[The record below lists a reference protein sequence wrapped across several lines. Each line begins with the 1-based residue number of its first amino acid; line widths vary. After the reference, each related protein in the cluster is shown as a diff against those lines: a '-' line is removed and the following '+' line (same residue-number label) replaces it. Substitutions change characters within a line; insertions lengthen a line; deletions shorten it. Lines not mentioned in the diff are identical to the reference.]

1 MTKRIFATAIAAAV
15 IATSLPTAGAA
26 NALTIVPTRTKGQ
39 AVYVGSTRVYPT
51 GYNINDNNYFK
62 LRDVG
67 KLAGFG
73 VDWNEDT
80 RTVEI
85 STTRTA
91 PELTGIT
98 DTAVTGATAKPT
110 DQRITVDGQ
119 EVSMTAYKIKGNNYV
134 KLRDIGK
141 TINFGVSF
149 NMATKAVSIDPNGT
163 YVEEVKPTPS
173 TPTAAAITKWNS
185 TMDEFNEEMIQNH
198 SDKDKLL
205 AIAAKYGPTITGK
218 ANATTADVI
227 SALESMTGAPVDAI
241 SFDDKPVSL
250 YWAKQLRKA
259 NGETVKD
266 DTSVSD
272 NQISTGATVTDAM
285 LRQWEQ
291 EMIVRINEERAKV
304 GAPALVQDEMCM
316 SFAQFWAKHLAT
328 VKFEHS
334 EWDDMYAWV
343 KGVDVKDVL
352 EPDGSFFM
360 TEEMGKEIERIS
372 GGENITGA
380 GRLTGIG
387 YDPMTIAMNNFMASE
402 GHRNTLLNTD
412 YSHVGI
418 GFAVS
423 DDGQIYCSQTFSH

>member
-1 MTKRIFATAIAAAV
+1 MTKRIFVTAIAAAV
-15 IATSLPTAGAA
+15 IAASLPTAGAT
-26 NALTIVPTRTKGQ
+26 NALTAVPTSAKGQ

-110 DQRITVDGQ
+110 DQRITVDGK

-173 TPTAAAITKWNS
+173 TPSAAAITKWNS

-205 AIAAKYGPTITGK
+205 AIAAKYGTTITGK

-259 NGETVKD
+259 NGENIVEV
-266 DTSVSD
+266 DTNFVP
-272 NQISTGATVTDAM
+272 VTDAM
-285 LRQWEQ
+285 LRQWEN
-291 EMIVRINEERAKV
+291 EMIDSINAERAKA
-304 GAPALVQDEMCM
+304 GLSALAKDDNVMKRAQAWAQHLTIEFRH
-316 SFAQFWAKHLAT
+316 STWSEVEEFAN
-328 VKFEHS
+328 S
-334 EWDDMYAWV
+334 I
-343 KGVDVKDVL
+343 GVDAN
-352 EPDGSFFM
+352 S
-360 TEEMGKEIERIS
+360 IS
-372 GGENITGA
+372 GGENIVG
-380 GRLTGIG
+380 GCFVED
-387 YDPMTIAMNNFMASE
+387 DPVKTDMEKFMASA
-402 GHRNTLLNTD
+402 GHRATILDKDFTK
-412 YSHVGI
+412 VGV
-418 GFAVS
+418 GFAVAA
-423 DDGQIYCSQTFSH
+423 DGRNIFCTQNFA

>member
-1 MTKRIFATAIAAAV
+1 MTKRIFVTAIAAAV
-15 IATSLPTAGAA
+15 IAASLPTAGAT
-26 NALTIVPTRTKGQ
+26 NALTAVPTSAKGQ

-67 KLAGFG
+67 KPAGFG

-110 DQRITVDGQ
+110 DQRITVDGK

-173 TPTAAAITKWNS
+173 TPSAAAITKWNS

-205 AIAAKYGPTITGK
+205 AIAAKYGTTITGK

-259 NGETVKD
+259 NGENIVEVD
-266 DTSVSD
+266 PNFVP
-272 NQISTGATVTDAM
+272 VTDAM
-285 LRQWEQ
+285 LRQWEN
-291 EMIVRINEERAKV
+291 EMIDSINAERAKA
-304 GAPALVQDEMCM
+304 GLSALAKDDNVMKRAQAWAQHLTIEFRH
-316 SFAQFWAKHLAT
+316 STWSEVEEFAN
-328 VKFEHS
+328 S
-334 EWDDMYAWV
+334 I
-343 KGVDVKDVL
+343 GVDAN
-352 EPDGSFFM
+352 S
-360 TEEMGKEIERIS
+360 IS
-372 GGENITGA
+372 GGENIVG
-380 GRLTGIG
+380 GCFVED
-387 YDPMTIAMNNFMASE
+387 DPVKTDMEKFMASA
-402 GHRNTLLNTD
+402 GHRATILDKDFTK
-412 YSHVGI
+412 VGV
-418 GFAVS
+418 GFAVAA
-423 DDGQIYCSQTFSH
+423 DGRNIFCTQNFA

>member
-1 MTKRIFATAIAAAV
+1 MTKRIFVTAIAAAV
-15 IATSLPTAGAA
+15 IAASLPTAGAT
-26 NALTIVPTRTKGQ
+26 NALTAVPTSAKGQ

-98 DTAVTGATAKPT
+98 DAAVPGATAKLS
-110 DQRITVDGQ
+110 DQRITVDGK
-119 EVSMTAYKIKGNNYV
+119 EGSMTAYKIKGNNYV

-173 TPTAAAITKWNS
+173 TPSAAAITKWNS

-205 AIAAKYGPTITGK
+205 AIAAKYGTTITGK

-241 SFDDKPVSL
+241 SFDDKPVSRM
-250 YWAKQLRKA
+250 AK
-259 NGETVKD
+259 
-266 DTSVSD
+266 
-272 NQISTGATVTDAM
+272 
-285 LRQWEQ
+285 
-291 EMIVRINEERAKV
+291 
-304 GAPALVQDEMCM
+304 
-316 SFAQFWAKHLAT
+316 
-328 VKFEHS
+328 
-334 EWDDMYAWV
+334 
-343 KGVDVKDVL
+343 
-352 EPDGSFFM
+352 
-360 TEEMGKEIERIS
+360 
-372 GGENITGA
+372 
-380 GRLTGIG
+380 
-387 YDPMTIAMNNFMASE
+387 
-402 GHRNTLLNTD
+402 TLLRLNRTL
-412 YSHVGI
+412 YR
-418 GFAVS
+418 
-423 DDGQIYCSQTFSH
+423 

>member
-73 VDWNEDT
+73 VNWNEDT

-110 DQRITVDGQ
+110 DQRITVDGK

-227 SALESMTGAPVDAI
+227 SALENMTGAPVDAI

-259 NGETVKD
+259 NGETVRE
-266 DTSVSD
+266 D
-272 NQISTGATVTDAM
+272 NSSTPTTTVTDAM

-304 GAPALVQDEMCM
+304 GAPALVQDKNLMQW
-316 SFAQFWAKHLAT
+316 AQYWAKHLT
-328 VKFEHS
+328 TEFRHS
-334 EWDDMYAWV
+334 VWSDNTAYAKLVGISADDI
-343 KGVDVKDVL
+343 D
-352 EPDGSFFM
+352 S
-360 TEEMGKEIERIS
+360 
-372 GGENITGA
+372 GENIGTTNFSDPVTSCMTGF
-380 GRLTGIG
+380 
-387 YDPMTIAMNNFMASE
+387 YNSE
-402 GHRNTLLNTD
+402 GHRRTMLNPE
-412 YSHVGI
+412 YSRVGI

-423 DDGQIYCSQTFSH
+423 GNGDVYCAQEFMK

>member
-1 MTKRIFATAIAAAV
+1 MTKRIFATAVAAAV

-26 NALTIVPTRTKGQ
+26 NALTAVPTSAKGQ

-91 PELTGIT
+91 PELTGIA

-110 DQRITVDGQ
+110 DQRITVDGK

-149 NMATKAVSIDPNGT
+149 NMATKAVIIDPNGT
-163 YVEEVKPTPS
+163 YVEKVKPTPS

-198 SDKDKLL
+198 SDKAKLL
-205 AIAAKYGPTITGK
+205 AIAAKYGTTITGK

-241 SFDDKPVSL
+241 SFDNKPVSL

-259 NGETVKD
+259 NGETVRE
-266 DTSVSD
+266 D
-272 NQISTGATVTDAM
+272 NSSTPTTTVTDAM

-304 GAPALVQDEMCM
+304 GVPALVQDEMCM

-372 GGENITGA
+372 GGENIST
-380 GRLTGIG
+380 TNSP
-387 YDPMTIAMNNFMASE
+387 DPMNACMTSLMNSE
-402 GHRNTLLNTD
+402 GHRRTMLDSD

-418 GFAVS
+418 GFAVAS
-423 DDGQIYCSQTFSH
+423 NGDVYCSQTFSH

>member
-1 MTKRIFATAIAAAV
+1 MTKRIFVTAIAAAV
-15 IATSLPTAGAA
+15 IAASLPTAGAT
-26 NALTIVPTRTKGQ
+26 NALTAVPTSAKGQ

-110 DQRITVDGQ
+110 DQRITVDGK

-173 TPTAAAITKWNS
+173 TPSAAAITKWNS

-205 AIAAKYGPTITGK
+205 AIAAKYGTTITGK

-259 NGETVKD
+259 NGENIVEVD
-266 DTSVSD
+266 PNFVP
-272 NQISTGATVTDAM
+272 VTDAM
-285 LRQWEQ
+285 LRQWEN
-291 EMIVRINEERAKV
+291 EMIDSINAERAKA
-304 GAPALVQDEMCM
+304 GLSALAKDDNVMKRAQAWAQHLTIEFRH
-316 SFAQFWAKHLAT
+316 STWSEVEEFAN
-328 VKFEHS
+328 S
-334 EWDDMYAWV
+334 I
-343 KGVDVKDVL
+343 GVDAN
-352 EPDGSFFM
+352 S
-360 TEEMGKEIERIS
+360 IS
-372 GGENITGA
+372 GGENIVG
-380 GRLTGIG
+380 GCFVED
-387 YDPMTIAMNNFMASE
+387 DPVKTDMEMFRASA
-402 GHRNTLLNTD
+402 GHRATILDKDFTK
-412 YSHVGI
+412 VGV
-418 GFAVS
+418 GFAVAA
-423 DDGQIYCSQTFSH
+423 DGRNIFCTQNFA

>member
-15 IATSLPTAGAA
+15 IAASLPTAGAA

-91 PELTGIT
+91 PELTGIA

-110 DQRITVDGQ
+110 DQRITVDGK

-173 TPTAAAITKWNS
+173 TPSAAAIIKWNS

-259 NGETVKD
+259 NGETVAD
-266 DTSVSD
+266 DNGNITVSD
-272 NQISTGATVTDAM
+272 ET
-285 LRQWEQ
+285 LRQWEN
-291 EMIVRINEERAKV
+291 EMIESINAERAKV
-304 GAPALVQDEMCM
+304 GVPALVRDENLMQW
-316 SFAQFWAKHLAT
+316 AQYWAKQLTTEFRHSTIDEERDFAT
-328 VKFEHS
+328 S
-334 EWDDMYAWV
+334 I
-343 KGVDVKDVL
+343 G
-352 EPDGSFFM
+352 
-360 TEEMGKEIERIS
+360 IS
-372 GGENITGA
+372 PTDIYSQENIASGCPVTKNPVKTDMDA
-380 GRLTGIG
+380 
-387 YDPMTIAMNNFMASE
+387 FMASA
-402 GHRNTLLNTD
+402 GHRATLLDPEWTR
-412 YSHVGI
+412 VGV
-418 GFAVS
+418 GFARS
-423 DDGQIYCSQTFSH
+423 ADGYSVHCAQEFMK

>member
-1 MTKRIFATAIAAAV
+1 MTKRIFVTAIAAAV
-15 IATSLPTAGAA
+15 IAASLPTAGAT
-26 NALTIVPTRTKGQ
+26 NALTAVPTSAKGQ

-110 DQRITVDGQ
+110 DQRITVDGK

-173 TPTAAAITKWNS
+173 TPSAAAITKWNS

-205 AIAAKYGPTITGK
+205 AIAAKYGTTITGK

-241 SFDDKPVSL
+241 SFDDKPVSR

-259 NGETVKD
+259 NGENIVEVD
-266 DTSVSD
+266 PNFVP
-272 NQISTGATVTDAM
+272 VTDAM
-285 LRQWEQ
+285 LRQWEN
-291 EMIVRINEERAKV
+291 EMIDSINAERAKA
-304 GAPALVQDEMCM
+304 GLSALAKDDNVMKRAQAWAQHLTIEFRH
-316 SFAQFWAKHLAT
+316 STWSEVEEFAN
-328 VKFEHS
+328 S
-334 EWDDMYAWV
+334 I
-343 KGVDVKDVL
+343 GVDAN
-352 EPDGSFFM
+352 S
-360 TEEMGKEIERIS
+360 IS
-372 GGENITGA
+372 GGENIVG
-380 GRLTGIG
+380 GCFVED
-387 YDPMTIAMNNFMASE
+387 DPVKTDMEKFMASA
-402 GHRNTLLNTD
+402 GHRATILDKDFTK
-412 YSHVGI
+412 VGV
-418 GFAVS
+418 GFAVAA
-423 DDGQIYCSQTFSH
+423 DGRNIFCTQNFA

>member
-1 MTKRIFATAIAAAV
+1 MTKRIFVTAIAAAV
-15 IATSLPTAGAA
+15 IAASLPTAGAT
-26 NALTIVPTRTKGQ
+26 NALTAVPTSAKGQ

-110 DQRITVDGQ
+110 DQRITVDGK

-173 TPTAAAITKWNS
+173 TPSAAAITKWNS

-205 AIAAKYGPTITGK
+205 AIAAKYGTTITGK

-259 NGETVKD
+259 NGENIVEVD
-266 DTSVSD
+266 PNFVP
-272 NQISTGATVTDAM
+272 VTDAM
-285 LRQWEQ
+285 LRQWEN
-291 EMIVRINEERAKV
+291 EMIDSINAERAKA
-304 GAPALVQDEMCM
+304 GLSALAKDDNVMKRAQAWAQHLTIEFRH
-316 SFAQFWAKHLAT
+316 STWSEVEEFAN
-328 VKFEHS
+328 S
-334 EWDDMYAWV
+334 I
-343 KGVDVKDVL
+343 GVDAN
-352 EPDGSFFM
+352 S
-360 TEEMGKEIERIS
+360 IS
-372 GGENITGA
+372 GGENIVG
-380 GRLTGIG
+380 GCFVED
-387 YDPMTIAMNNFMASE
+387 DPVKTDMEKFMASA
-402 GHRNTLLNTD
+402 GHRATILDKDFTK
-412 YSHVGI
+412 VGV
-418 GFAVS
+418 GFAVAA
-423 DDGQIYCSQTFSH
+423 DGRNIFCTQNFA

>member
-1 MTKRIFATAIAAAV
+1 MTKRIFVTAIAAAV
-15 IATSLPTAGAA
+15 IAASLPTAGAA
-26 NALTIVPTRTKGQ
+26 NALTAVPTSAKGQ

-91 PELTGIT
+91 PELTGIA

-110 DQRITVDGQ
+110 DQRITVDGK

-241 SFDDKPVSL
+241 SFDNKPVSL

-259 NGETVKD
+259 NGENIVEVD
-266 DTSVSD
+266 PDFVP
-272 NQISTGATVTDAM
+272 VTDAM
-285 LRQWEQ
+285 LRQWEN
-291 EMIVRINEERAKV
+291 EMIDSINAERAKA
-304 GAPALVQDEMCM
+304 GLSALAKDDNVMKRAQAWAQHLTIEFRH
-316 SFAQFWAKHLAT
+316 STWSEVEEFAN
-328 VKFEHS
+328 S
-334 EWDDMYAWV
+334 I
-343 KGVDVKDVL
+343 GVDAN
-352 EPDGSFFM
+352 S
-360 TEEMGKEIERIS
+360 IS
-372 GGENITGA
+372 GGENIVG
-380 GRLTGIG
+380 GCFVED
-387 YDPMTIAMNNFMASE
+387 DPVKTDMEKFMASA
-402 GHRNTLLNTD
+402 GHRATILDKDFTR
-412 YSHVGI
+412 VGV
-418 GFAVS
+418 GFAVAA
-423 DDGQIYCSQTFSH
+423 DGRNIFCTQNFA

>member
-110 DQRITVDGQ
+110 DQRITVDGK

-163 YVEEVKPTPS
+163 YVEEVKPTPPS

-241 SFDDKPVSL
+241 SFDNKPVSL

-272 NQISTGATVTDAM
+272 NQTSTGATVTDAM

-291 EMIVRINEERAKV
+291 EMIVRINEERTKV
-304 GAPALVQDEMCM
+304 GAPALVQDNDLMW
-316 SFAQFWAKHLAT
+316 SAQFWAQHLTTEWRHAVYGEIKELADAQGIP
-328 VKFEHS
+328 VKS
-334 EWDDMYAWV
+334 N
-343 KGVDVKDVL
+343 
-352 EPDGSFFM
+352 
-360 TEEMGKEIERIS
+360 IEDLIN
-372 GGENITGA
+372 GENITGA

-412 YSHVGI
+412 YTRVGI

-423 DDGQIYCSQTFSH
+423 ADGQIYCCQHFGR

>member
-1 MTKRIFATAIAAAV
+1 MTKRIFVTAIAAAV
-15 IATSLPTAGAA
+15 IAASLPTAGAT
-26 NALTIVPTRTKGQ
+26 NALTAVPTSAKGQ

-98 DTAVTGATAKPT
+98 DTAVTGAIAKPT
-110 DQRITVDGQ
+110 DQRITVDGK

-259 NGETVKD
+259 NGENIVEVD
-266 DTSVSD
+266 PNFVP
-272 NQISTGATVTDAM
+272 VTDAM
-285 LRQWEQ
+285 LRQWEN
-291 EMIVRINEERAKV
+291 EMIDSINAERAKA
-304 GAPALVQDEMCM
+304 GLSALAKDDNVMKRAQAWAQHLTIEFRH
-316 SFAQFWAKHLAT
+316 STWSEVEEFAN
-328 VKFEHS
+328 S
-334 EWDDMYAWV
+334 I
-343 KGVDVKDVL
+343 GVDAN
-352 EPDGSFFM
+352 S
-360 TEEMGKEIERIS
+360 IS
-372 GGENITGA
+372 GGENIVG
-380 GRLTGIG
+380 GCFVED
-387 YDPMTIAMNNFMASE
+387 DPVKTDMEKFMASA
-402 GHRNTLLNTD
+402 GHRATILDKDFTK
-412 YSHVGI
+412 VGV
-418 GFAVS
+418 GFAVAA
-423 DDGQIYCSQTFSH
+423 DGRNIFCTQNFA

>member
-1 MTKRIFATAIAAAV
+1 MTKRIFVTAIAAAV
-15 IATSLPTAGAA
+15 IAASLPTAGAT
-26 NALTIVPTRTKGQ
+26 NALTAVPTSAKGQ

-110 DQRITVDGQ
+110 DQRITVDGK

-173 TPTAAAITKWNS
+173 TPSAAAITKWNS

-259 NGETVKD
+259 NGENIVEVD
-266 DTSVSD
+266 PDFVP
-272 NQISTGATVTDAM
+272 VTDAM
-285 LRQWEQ
+285 LRQWEN
-291 EMIVRINEERAKV
+291 EMIDSINAERAKA
-304 GAPALVQDEMCM
+304 GLSALAKDDNVMKRAQAWAQHLTIEFRH
-316 SFAQFWAKHLAT
+316 STWSEVEEFAN
-328 VKFEHS
+328 S
-334 EWDDMYAWV
+334 I
-343 KGVDVKDVL
+343 GVDAN
-352 EPDGSFFM
+352 S
-360 TEEMGKEIERIS
+360 IS
-372 GGENITGA
+372 GGENIVG
-380 GRLTGIG
+380 GCFVED
-387 YDPMTIAMNNFMASE
+387 DPVKTDMEKFMASA
-402 GHRNTLLNTD
+402 GHRATILDKDFTR
-412 YSHVGI
+412 VGV
-418 GFAVS
+418 GFAVAA
-423 DDGQIYCSQTFSH
+423 DGRNIFCTQNFA

>member
-1 MTKRIFATAIAAAV
+1 MTKRIFVTAIAAAV
-15 IATSLPTAGAA
+15 IAASLPTAGAT
-26 NALTIVPTRTKGQ
+26 NALTAVPTSAKGQ

-110 DQRITVDGQ
+110 DQRITVDGK

-259 NGETVKD
+259 NGETVAD
-266 DTSVSD
+266 DNGNITVSD
-272 NQISTGATVTDAM
+272 ET
-285 LRQWEQ
+285 LRQWEN
-291 EMIVRINEERAKV
+291 EMIDSINAERAKA
-304 GAPALVQDEMCM
+304 GLSALAKDDNVMKRAQAWAQHLTIEFRH
-316 SFAQFWAKHLAT
+316 STWSEVEEFAN
-328 VKFEHS
+328 S
-334 EWDDMYAWV
+334 I
-343 KGVDVKDVL
+343 GVDAN
-352 EPDGSFFM
+352 S
-360 TEEMGKEIERIS
+360 IS
-372 GGENITGA
+372 GGENIVG
-380 GRLTGIG
+380 GCFVED
-387 YDPMTIAMNNFMASE
+387 DPVKTDMEKFMASA
-402 GHRNTLLNTD
+402 GHRATILDKDFTR
-412 YSHVGI
+412 VGV
-418 GFAVS
+418 GFAVAA
-423 DDGQIYCSQTFSH
+423 DGRNIFCTQNFA

>member
-26 NALTIVPTRTKGQ
+26 NALTAVPTRTKGQ

-73 VDWNEDT
+73 VNWNEDT

-91 PELTGIT
+91 PELTGIA

-110 DQRITVDGQ
+110 DQRITVDGK

-141 TINFGVSF
+141 TVNFGVSF
-149 NMATKAVSIDPNGT
+149 NMATKTVSIDPNGT
-163 YVEEVKPTPS
+163 YIEEVKPTPS

-205 AIAAKYGPTITGK
+205 AIAAKYGATITGK

-241 SFDDKPVSL
+241 SFDNKPVSL

-266 DTSVSD
+266 DTSASG
-272 NQISTGATVTDAM
+272 NQTSTGATVTDAM

-291 EMIVRINEERAKV
+291 EMIVRINKERAKV
-304 GAPALVQDEMCM
+304 GASALVQDKKLMQW
-316 SFAQFWAKHLAT
+316 AQYWAKHLT
-328 VKFEHS
+328 TEFRHS
-334 EWDDMYAWV
+334 VWSDNTAYAKLVGISADDI
-343 KGVDVKDVL
+343 D
-352 EPDGSFFM
+352 S
-360 TEEMGKEIERIS
+360 
-372 GGENITGA
+372 GENIGTTNFSDPVISCMTGF
-380 GRLTGIG
+380 
-387 YDPMTIAMNNFMASE
+387 YNSE
-402 GHRNTLLNTD
+402 GHRRTMLNPE
-412 YSHVGI
+412 YNRVGI

-423 DDGQIYCSQTFSH
+423 GNGDVYCAQEFMK

>member
-26 NALTIVPTRTKGQ
+26 NALTAVPTRTKGQ

-241 SFDDKPVSL
+241 SFDNKPVSL

-259 NGETVKD
+259 NGENIVEVD
-266 DTSVSD
+266 PDFVP
-272 NQISTGATVTDAM
+272 VTDAM
-285 LRQWEQ
+285 LRQWEN
-291 EMIVRINEERAKV
+291 EMIDSINAERAKA
-304 GAPALVQDEMCM
+304 GLSALAKDDNVMKRAQAWAQHLTIEFRH
-316 SFAQFWAKHLAT
+316 STWSEVEEFAN
-328 VKFEHS
+328 S
-334 EWDDMYAWV
+334 I
-343 KGVDVKDVL
+343 GVDAN
-352 EPDGSFFM
+352 S
-360 TEEMGKEIERIS
+360 IS
-372 GGENITGA
+372 GGENIVG
-380 GRLTGIG
+380 GCFVED
-387 YDPMTIAMNNFMASE
+387 DPVKTDMEKFMASA
-402 GHRNTLLNTD
+402 GHRATILDKDFTR
-412 YSHVGI
+412 VGV
-418 GFAVS
+418 GFAVAA
-423 DDGQIYCSQTFSH
+423 DGRNIFCTQNFA

>member
-1 MTKRIFATAIAAAV
+1 MTKRIFVTAIAAAV
-15 IATSLPTAGAA
+15 IAASLPTAGAT
-26 NALTIVPTRTKGQ
+26 NALTAVPTSAKGQ

-110 DQRITVDGQ
+110 DQRITVDGK

-173 TPTAAAITKWNS
+173 TPSAAAITKWNS

-205 AIAAKYGPTITGK
+205 AIAAKYGTTITGK

-259 NGETVKD
+259 NGENIVEVD
-266 DTSVSD
+266 PNFVP
-272 NQISTGATVTDAM
+272 VTDAM
-285 LRQWEQ
+285 LRQWEN
-291 EMIVRINEERAKV
+291 EMIDSINAERAKA
-304 GAPALVQDEMCM
+304 GLSALAKDDNVMKRAQAWAQHLTIEFRH
-316 SFAQFWAKHLAT
+316 STWSEVEEFAN
-328 VKFEHS
+328 S
-334 EWDDMYAWV
+334 I
-343 KGVDVKDVL
+343 GVDAN
-352 EPDGSFFM
+352 S
-360 TEEMGKEIERIS
+360 IS
-372 GGENITGA
+372 GGENIVG
-380 GRLTGIG
+380 GCFVED
-387 YDPMTIAMNNFMASE
+387 DPVKTDMEKFMASA
-402 GHRNTLLNTD
+402 GHRSTILDKDFTK
-412 YSHVGI
+412 VGV
-418 GFAVS
+418 GFAVAA
-423 DDGQIYCSQTFSH
+423 DGRNIFCTQNFA

>member
-110 DQRITVDGQ
+110 DQRITVDGK

-259 NGETVKD
+259 NGENIVEVD
-266 DTSVSD
+266 PDFVP
-272 NQISTGATVTDAM
+272 VTDAM
-285 LRQWEQ
+285 LRQWEN
-291 EMIVRINEERAKV
+291 EMIDSINAERAKA
-304 GAPALVQDEMCM
+304 GLSALAKDDNVMKRAQAWAQHLTIEFRH
-316 SFAQFWAKHLAT
+316 STWSEVEEFAN
-328 VKFEHS
+328 S
-334 EWDDMYAWV
+334 I
-343 KGVDVKDVL
+343 GVDAN
-352 EPDGSFFM
+352 S
-360 TEEMGKEIERIS
+360 IS
-372 GGENITGA
+372 GGENIVG
-380 GRLTGIG
+380 GCFVED
-387 YDPMTIAMNNFMASE
+387 DPVKTDMEKFMASA
-402 GHRNTLLNTD
+402 GHRATILDKDFTR
-412 YSHVGI
+412 VGV
-418 GFAVS
+418 GFAVAA
-423 DDGQIYCSQTFSH
+423 DGRNISCTQNFA

>member
-73 VDWNEDT
+73 VNWNEDT

-85 STTRTA
+85 STTRTV
-91 PELTGIT
+91 PELTGIA

-110 DQRITVDGQ
+110 DQRITVDGK

-259 NGETVKD
+259 NGENIVEVD
-266 DTSVSD
+266 PDFVP
-272 NQISTGATVTDAM
+272 VTDAM
-285 LRQWEQ
+285 LRQWEN
-291 EMIVRINEERAKV
+291 EMIDSINAERAKA
-304 GAPALVQDEMCM
+304 GLSALAKDDNVMKRAQAWAQHLTIEFRH
-316 SFAQFWAKHLAT
+316 STWSEVEEFAN
-328 VKFEHS
+328 S
-334 EWDDMYAWV
+334 I
-343 KGVDVKDVL
+343 GVDAN
-352 EPDGSFFM
+352 S
-360 TEEMGKEIERIS
+360 IS
-372 GGENITGA
+372 GGENIVG
-380 GRLTGIG
+380 GCFVED
-387 YDPMTIAMNNFMASE
+387 DPVKTDMEKFMASA
-402 GHRNTLLNTD
+402 GHRATILDKDFTR
-412 YSHVGI
+412 VGV
-418 GFAVS
+418 GFAVAA
-423 DDGQIYCSQTFSH
+423 DGRNIFCTQNFA

>member
-1 MTKRIFATAIAAAV
+1 MTKRIFVTAIAAAV
-15 IATSLPTAGAA
+15 IAASLPTAGAT
-26 NALTIVPTRTKGQ
+26 NALTAVPTSAKGQ

-110 DQRITVDGQ
+110 DQRITVDGK

-149 NMATKAVSIDPNGT
+149 NMATKAVNIDPNGT

-173 TPTAAAITKWNS
+173 TPSAAAITKWNS

-205 AIAAKYGPTITGK
+205 AIAAKYGTTITGK

-259 NGETVKD
+259 NGENIVEVD
-266 DTSVSD
+266 PNFVP
-272 NQISTGATVTDAM
+272 VTDAM
-285 LRQWEQ
+285 LRQWEN
-291 EMIVRINEERAKV
+291 EMIDSINAERAKA
-304 GAPALVQDEMCM
+304 GLSALAKDDNVMKRAQAWAQHLTIEFRH
-316 SFAQFWAKHLAT
+316 STWSEVEEFAN
-328 VKFEHS
+328 S
-334 EWDDMYAWV
+334 I
-343 KGVDVKDVL
+343 GVDAN
-352 EPDGSFFM
+352 S
-360 TEEMGKEIERIS
+360 IS
-372 GGENITGA
+372 GGENIVG
-380 GRLTGIG
+380 GCFVED
-387 YDPMTIAMNNFMASE
+387 DPVKTDMEKFMASA
-402 GHRNTLLNTD
+402 GHRATILDKDFTK
-412 YSHVGI
+412 VGV
-418 GFAVS
+418 GFAVAA
-423 DDGQIYCSQTFSH
+423 DGRNIFCTQNFA

>member
-91 PELTGIT
+91 PELAGIA
-98 DTAVTGATAKPT
+98 DTAVTGVTAKPT
-110 DQRITVDGQ
+110 DQRITVDGK

-163 YVEEVKPTPS
+163 YAEEVKPTPS

-227 SALESMTGAPVDAI
+227 SALESMTSAPVDAI
-241 SFDDKPVSL
+241 SFDNKPVSL

-259 NGETVKD
+259 NGENIVEVD
-266 DTSVSD
+266 PDFVP
-272 NQISTGATVTDAM
+272 VTDAM
-285 LRQWEQ
+285 LRQWEN
-291 EMIVRINEERAKV
+291 EMIDSINAERAKA
-304 GAPALVQDEMCM
+304 GLSALAKDDNVMKRAQAWAQHLTIEFRH
-316 SFAQFWAKHLAT
+316 STWSEVEEFAN
-328 VKFEHS
+328 S
-334 EWDDMYAWV
+334 I
-343 KGVDVKDVL
+343 GVDAN
-352 EPDGSFFM
+352 S
-360 TEEMGKEIERIS
+360 IS
-372 GGENITGA
+372 GGENIVG
-380 GRLTGIG
+380 GCFVED
-387 YDPMTIAMNNFMASE
+387 DPVKTDMEKFMASA
-402 GHRNTLLNTD
+402 GHRATILDKDFTR
-412 YSHVGI
+412 VGV
-418 GFAVS
+418 GFAVAA
-423 DDGQIYCSQTFSH
+423 DGRNIFCTQNFA

>member
-85 STTRTA
+85 NTTRTA
-91 PELTGIT
+91 PELTGIA

-110 DQRITVDGQ
+110 DQRITVDGK

-241 SFDDKPVSL
+241 SFDNKPVSL

-259 NGETVKD
+259 NGETVAD
-266 DTSVSD
+266 DNGNITVSD
-272 NQISTGATVTDAM
+272 ET
-285 LRQWEQ
+285 LRQWEN
-291 EMIVRINEERAKV
+291 EMIESINEERAKV
-304 GAPALVQDEMCM
+304 SAPALVQDNDLMW
-316 SFAQFWAKHLAT
+316 SAQFWAQHLTTEWRHAVYGEIKELADAQGIP
-328 VKFEHS
+328 VKS
-334 EWDDMYAWV
+334 N
-343 KGVDVKDVL
+343 
-352 EPDGSFFM
+352 
-360 TEEMGKEIERIS
+360 IEDLIN
-372 GGENITGA
+372 GENITGA

-412 YSHVGI
+412 YTRVGI

-423 DDGQIYCSQTFSH
+423 ADGQIYCCQHFGR

>member
-1 MTKRIFATAIAAAV
+1 MTKRIFVTAIAAAV
-15 IATSLPTAGAA
+15 IAASLPTAGAT
-26 NALTIVPTRTKGQ
+26 NALTAVPTSAKGQ

-67 KLAGFG
+67 RLAGFG

-110 DQRITVDGQ
+110 DQRITVDGK

-173 TPTAAAITKWNS
+173 TPSAAAITKWNS

-205 AIAAKYGPTITGK
+205 AIAAKYGTTITGK

-259 NGETVKD
+259 NGENIVEVD
-266 DTSVSD
+266 PNFVP
-272 NQISTGATVTDAM
+272 VTDAM
-285 LRQWEQ
+285 LRQWEN
-291 EMIVRINEERAKV
+291 EMIDSINAERAKA
-304 GAPALVQDEMCM
+304 GLSALAKDDNVMKRAQAWAQHLTIEFRH
-316 SFAQFWAKHLAT
+316 STWSEVEEFAN
-328 VKFEHS
+328 S
-334 EWDDMYAWV
+334 I
-343 KGVDVKDVL
+343 GVDAN
-352 EPDGSFFM
+352 S
-360 TEEMGKEIERIS
+360 IS
-372 GGENITGA
+372 GGENIVG
-380 GRLTGIG
+380 GCFVED
-387 YDPMTIAMNNFMASE
+387 DPVKTNMEKFMASA
-402 GHRNTLLNTD
+402 GHRATILDKDFTK
-412 YSHVGI
+412 VGV
-418 GFAVS
+418 GFAVAA
-423 DDGQIYCSQTFSH
+423 DGRNIFCTQNFA

>member
-1 MTKRIFATAIAAAV
+1 MTKRIFVTAIAAAV
-15 IATSLPTAGAA
+15 IAASLPTAGAT
-26 NALTIVPTRTKGQ
+26 NALTAVPTSAKGQ

-91 PELTGIT
+91 PELTGIA

-110 DQRITVDGQ
+110 DQRITVDGK

-205 AIAAKYGPTITGK
+205 AIAAKYGTTITGK

-259 NGETVKD
+259 NGENIVEVD
-266 DTSVSD
+266 PNFVP
-272 NQISTGATVTDAM
+272 VTDAM
-285 LRQWEQ
+285 LRQWEN
-291 EMIVRINEERAKV
+291 EMIDSINAERAKA
-304 GAPALVQDEMCM
+304 GLSALAKDDNVMKRAQAWAQHLTIEFRH
-316 SFAQFWAKHLAT
+316 STWSEVEEFAN
-328 VKFEHS
+328 S
-334 EWDDMYAWV
+334 I
-343 KGVDVKDVL
+343 GVDAN
-352 EPDGSFFM
+352 S
-360 TEEMGKEIERIS
+360 IS
-372 GGENITGA
+372 GGENIVG
-380 GRLTGIG
+380 GCFVED
-387 YDPMTIAMNNFMASE
+387 DPVKTDMEKFMASA
-402 GHRNTLLNTD
+402 GHRATILDKDFTK
-412 YSHVGI
+412 VGV
-418 GFAVS
+418 GFAVAA
-423 DDGQIYCSQTFSH
+423 DGRNIFCTQNFA

>member
-1 MTKRIFATAIAAAV
+1 MTKRIFVTAIAAAV
-15 IATSLPTAGAA
+15 IAASLPTAGAA
-26 NALTIVPTRTKGQ
+26 NALTAVPTRTKGQ

-91 PELTGIT
+91 PELTGIA

-110 DQRITVDGQ
+110 DQRITVDGKD
-119 EVSMTAYKIKGNNYV
+119 VSMTAYKIKGNNYV

-149 NMATKAVSIDPNGT
+149 NMATKAVIIDPNGT

-198 SDKDKLL
+198 SDKAKLL
-205 AIAAKYGPTITGK
+205 AIAAKYGTTITGK

-272 NQISTGATVTDAM
+272 NQTSTGATVTDAM

-304 GAPALVQDEMCM
+304 GAPALVQDKNLMQW
-316 SFAQFWAKHLAT
+316 AQYW
-328 VKFEHS
+328 
-334 EWDDMYAWV
+334 
-343 KGVDVKDVL
+343 
-352 EPDGSFFM
+352 
-360 TEEMGKEIERIS
+360 GKASYYRI
-372 GGENITGA
+372 
-380 GRLTGIG
+380 
-387 YDPMTIAMNNFMASE
+387 
-402 GHRNTLLNTD
+402 
-412 YSHVGI
+412 
-418 GFAVS
+418 
-423 DDGQIYCSQTFSH
+423 

>member
-26 NALTIVPTRTKGQ
+26 NALTVVPTSAKGQ

-73 VDWNEDT
+73 VNWNEDT

-259 NGETVKD
+259 NGENIVEVD
-266 DTSVSD
+266 PDFVP
-272 NQISTGATVTDAM
+272 VTDAM
-285 LRQWEQ
+285 LRQWEN
-291 EMIVRINEERAKV
+291 EMIDSINAERAKA
-304 GAPALVQDEMCM
+304 GLSALAKDDNVMKRAQAWAQHLTIEFRH
-316 SFAQFWAKHLAT
+316 STWSEVEEFAN
-328 VKFEHS
+328 S
-334 EWDDMYAWV
+334 I
-343 KGVDVKDVL
+343 GVDAN
-352 EPDGSFFM
+352 S
-360 TEEMGKEIERIS
+360 IS
-372 GGENITGA
+372 GGENIVG
-380 GRLTGIG
+380 GCFVED
-387 YDPMTIAMNNFMASE
+387 DPVKTDMEKFMASA
-402 GHRNTLLNTD
+402 GHRATILDKDFTR
-412 YSHVGI
+412 VGV
-418 GFAVS
+418 GFAVAA
-423 DDGQIYCSQTFSH
+423 DGRNIFCTQNFA

>member
-26 NALTIVPTRTKGQ
+26 NALTAVPTRTKGQ

-73 VDWNEDT
+73 VNWNEDT

-91 PELTGIT
+91 PELTGIA

-110 DQRITVDGQ
+110 DQRITVDGK

-149 NMATKAVSIDPNGT
+149 NMATKTVSIDPNGT

-173 TPTAAAITKWNS
+173 TPTAAAITKWNR

-241 SFDDKPVSL
+241 SFDDK
-250 YWAKQLRKA
+250 
-259 NGETVKD
+259 E

-272 NQISTGATVTDAM
+272 NQTSTGATVTDAM

-304 GAPALVQDEMCM
+304 GAPALVQDNDLMW
-316 SFAQFWAKHLAT
+316 SAQFWAQHLTTEWRHAVYGEIKELADAQDIP
-328 VKFEHS
+328 VKS
-334 EWDDMYAWV
+334 N
-343 KGVDVKDVL
+343 
-352 EPDGSFFM
+352 
-360 TEEMGKEIERIS
+360 IEDLIN
-372 GGENITGA
+372 GENITGA

-387 YDPMTIAMNNFMASE
+387 YDPMTIAVNNFMASE

-412 YSHVGI
+412 YTRVGI

-423 DDGQIYCSQTFSH
+423 ADGQIYCCQHFGR

>member
-26 NALTIVPTRTKGQ
+26 NALTAVPTRTKGQ

-51 GYNINDNNYFK
+51 GYNINDSNYFK

-91 PELTGIT
+91 PELTEIA

-110 DQRITVDGQ
+110 DQRITVDGK

-163 YVEEVKPTPS
+163 YVEEVKPTRS

-218 ANATTADVI
+218 AN
-227 SALESMTGAPVDAI
+227 
-241 SFDDKPVSL
+241 
-250 YWAKQLRKA
+250 
-259 NGETVKD
+259 GETVKD

-272 NQISTGATVTDAM
+272 NQTSTGATVTDAM

-291 EMIVRINEERAKV
+291 EMIMRVNEERAKL
-304 GAPALVQDEMCM
+304 GAPALVQDNDLMW
-316 SFAQFWAKHLAT
+316 SAQFWAQHLTTEWRHAVYGEIKELADAQGIP
-328 VKFEHS
+328 VKS
-334 EWDDMYAWV
+334 N
-343 KGVDVKDVL
+343 
-352 EPDGSFFM
+352 
-360 TEEMGKEIERIS
+360 IEDLIN
-372 GGENITGA
+372 GENITGA

-412 YSHVGI
+412 YTRVGI

-423 DDGQIYCSQTFSH
+423 ADGQIYCCQHFGR

>member
-1 MTKRIFATAIAAAV
+1 MTKRIFVTAIAAAV
-15 IATSLPTAGAA
+15 IAASLPTAAA
-26 NALTIVPTRTKGQ
+26 TNALTAVPTSAKGQ

-110 DQRITVDGQ
+110 DQRITVDGK

-173 TPTAAAITKWNS
+173 TPSAAAITKWNS

-205 AIAAKYGPTITGK
+205 AIAAKYGTTITGK

-259 NGETVKD
+259 NGENIVEVD
-266 DTSVSD
+266 PNFVP
-272 NQISTGATVTDAM
+272 VTDAM
-285 LRQWEQ
+285 LRQWEN
-291 EMIVRINEERAKV
+291 EMIDSINAERAKA
-304 GAPALVQDEMCM
+304 GLSALAKDDNVMKRAQAWAQHLTIEFRH
-316 SFAQFWAKHLAT
+316 STWSEVEEFAN
-328 VKFEHS
+328 S
-334 EWDDMYAWV
+334 I
-343 KGVDVKDVL
+343 GVDAN
-352 EPDGSFFM
+352 S
-360 TEEMGKEIERIS
+360 IS
-372 GGENITGA
+372 GGENIVG
-380 GRLTGIG
+380 GCFVED
-387 YDPMTIAMNNFMASE
+387 DPVKTDMEKFMASA
-402 GHRNTLLNTD
+402 GHRATILDKDFTK
-412 YSHVGI
+412 VGV
-418 GFAVS
+418 GFAVAA
-423 DDGQIYCSQTFSH
+423 DGRNIFCTQNFA

>member
-26 NALTIVPTRTKGQ
+26 NALTAVPTRTKGQ

-218 ANATTADVI
+218 ATATTADVI

-259 NGETVKD
+259 NGETVKE

-272 NQISTGATVTDAM
+272 NQTSTDATVTDAM
-285 LRQWEQ
+285 INGWKQ
-291 EMIVRINEERAKV
+291 EMIRLVNEERTKAGV
-304 GAPALVQDEMCM
+304 QTLVADDNLMQWSQYWSERVTLDWRHSTWEEEAEY
-316 SFAQFWAKHLAT
+316 AQKMGIAH
-328 VKFEHS
+328 
-334 EWDDMYAWV
+334 
-343 KGVDVKDVL
+343 DV
-352 EPDGSFFM
+352 
-360 TEEMGKEIERIS
+360 IA
-372 GGENITGA
+372 GGENLA
-380 GRLTGIG
+380 QEYNHPSSEVAKVLVNSL
-387 YDPMTIAMNNFMASE
+387 MNSE
-402 GHRNTLLNTD
+402 GHKRTLLIPEYTRIG
-412 YSHVGI
+412 VGI
-418 GFAVS
+418 AVGS
-423 DDGQIYCSQTFSH
+423 DGTVYACHNYAE

>member
-110 DQRITVDGQ
+110 DQRITVDGK

-173 TPTAAAITKWNS
+173 TPSAAAITKWNS

-198 SDKDKLL
+198 SDKAKLL

-218 ANATTADVI
+218 TNATTADVL

-259 NGETVKD
+259 NGETVKE

-272 NQISTGATVTDAM
+272 SQTSTGATVTDAM

-304 GAPALVQDEMCM
+304 GAPALVQNENLMKW
-316 SFAQFWAKHLAT
+316 AQYWAKHLT
-328 VKFEHS
+328 TDFRHS
-334 EWDDMYAWV
+334 AWSDNTAYAAMMSI
-343 KGVDVKDVL
+343 DAN
-352 EPDGSFFM
+352 
-360 TEEMGKEIERIS
+360 EIDS
-372 GGENITGA
+372 GENIGTTNFA
-380 GRLTGIG
+380 
-387 YDPMTIAMNNFMASE
+387 DPVSSCMNGFYNSE
-402 GHRNTLLNTD
+402 GHRKTMLNAEYTR
-412 YSHVGI
+412 VGI
-418 GFAVS
+418 GFAIS
-423 DDGQIYCSQTFSH
+423 EDGSAYCAQEFMK

>member
-26 NALTIVPTRTKGQ
+26 NALTAVPTRTKGQ

-91 PELTGIT
+91 PELTGIA

-110 DQRITVDGQ
+110 DQRITVDGK

-163 YVEEVKPTPS
+163 YVEEVKQTPS

-218 ANATTADVI
+218 ATATTADVI
-227 SALESMTGAPVDAI
+227 SALENMTGAPLDAI

-266 DTSVSD
+266 DTIAV
-272 NQISTGATVTDAM
+272 GKPVTDEM

-291 EMIVRINEERAKV
+291 EMIVRIDEERAKV
-304 GAPALVQDEMCM
+304 GVPALVQDEKCM
-316 SFAQFWAKHLAT
+316 EFAQFWAKHLAT

-334 EWDDMYAWV
+334 TVADMYAWV
-343 KGVDVKDVL
+343 KGVDVEDVL
-352 EPDGSFFM
+352 NSDGSFDL
-360 TEEMGKEIERIS
+360 TEEMGKEIKRFA
-372 GGENITGA
+372 GGENIA
-380 GRLTGIG
+380 GGCFVEE
-387 YDPMTIAMNNFMASE
+387 DPVKTDMDKFMASE
-402 GHRNTLLNTD
+402 GHRNTLLNSD

-418 GFAVS
+418 GFAVAA
-423 DDGQIYCSQTFSH
+423 DGRNIFCCQTFSR

>member
-1 MTKRIFATAIAAAV
+1 MTKRIFVTAIAAAV
-15 IATSLPTAGAA
+15 IAASLPTAGAT
-26 NALTIVPTRTKGQ
+26 NALTAVPTSAKGQ

-110 DQRITVDGQ
+110 DQRITVDGK

-173 TPTAAAITKWNS
+173 TPSAAAITKWNS

-205 AIAAKYGPTITGK
+205 AIAAKYGTTITGK

-259 NGETVKD
+259 NGENIVEVD
-266 DTSVSD
+266 PNFVP
-272 NQISTGATVTDAM
+272 VTDAM
-285 LRQWEQ
+285 LRQWEN
-291 EMIVRINEERAKV
+291 EMIDSINAERAKA
-304 GAPALVQDEMCM
+304 GLSALAKDDNVMKRAQAWAQHLTIEFRH
-316 SFAQFWAKHLAT
+316 STWSEVEEFAN
-328 VKFEHS
+328 S
-334 EWDDMYAWV
+334 I
-343 KGVDVKDVL
+343 GVDAN
-352 EPDGSFFM
+352 S
-360 TEEMGKEIERIS
+360 IS
-372 GGENITGA
+372 GGENIVG
-380 GRLTGIG
+380 GCFVED
-387 YDPMTIAMNNFMASE
+387 DPVKTDMEKFMASA
-402 GHRNTLLNTD
+402 GHRATILDKDFTR
-412 YSHVGI
+412 VGV
-418 GFAVS
+418 GFAVAA
-423 DDGQIYCSQTFSH
+423 DGRNIFCTQNFA

>member
-1 MTKRIFATAIAAAV
+1 MKKTIVTAICAAALTV
-15 IATSLPTAGAA
+15 SSLPAAGAVSA
-26 NALTIVPTRTKGQ
+26 TVTATPTRNLGQ
-39 AVYVGSTRVYPT
+39 SVYVDNTRVYPT

-91 PELTGIT
+91 PELIGIA
-98 DTAVTGATAKPT
+98 DTAVTGVTAKPT
-110 DQRITVDGQ
+110 DQRITVDGK

-163 YVEEVKPTPS
+163 YVEEVKPTTPS

-259 NGETVKD
+259 NGENIVEVD
-266 DTSVSD
+266 PNFVP
-272 NQISTGATVTDAM
+272 VTDAM
-285 LRQWEQ
+285 LRQWEN
-291 EMIVRINEERAKV
+291 EMIDSINAERAKA
-304 GAPALVQDEMCM
+304 GLSALAKDDNVMKRAQAWAQHLTIEFRH
-316 SFAQFWAKHLAT
+316 STWSEVEEFAN
-328 VKFEHS
+328 S
-334 EWDDMYAWV
+334 I
-343 KGVDVKDVL
+343 GVDAN
-352 EPDGSFFM
+352 S
-360 TEEMGKEIERIS
+360 IS
-372 GGENITGA
+372 GGENIVG
-380 GRLTGIG
+380 GCFVED
-387 YDPMTIAMNNFMASE
+387 DPVKTDMEKFMASA
-402 GHRNTLLNTD
+402 GHRATILDKDFTK
-412 YSHVGI
+412 VGV
-418 GFAVS
+418 GFAVAA
-423 DDGQIYCSQTFSH
+423 DGRNIFCTQNFA

>member
-1 MTKRIFATAIAAAV
+1 MTKRIFVTAIAAAV
-15 IATSLPTAGAA
+15 IAASLPTAGAT
-26 NALTIVPTRTKGQ
+26 NALTAVPTSAKGQ

-110 DQRITVDGQ
+110 DQRITVDGK

-173 TPTAAAITKWNS
+173 TPSAAAITKWNS

-205 AIAAKYGPTITGK
+205 AIAAKYGTTITGK

-241 SFDDKPVSL
+241 SFADKPVSL

-259 NGETVKD
+259 NGENIVEVD
-266 DTSVSD
+266 PNFVP
-272 NQISTGATVTDAM
+272 VTDAM
-285 LRQWEQ
+285 LRQWEN
-291 EMIVRINEERAKV
+291 EMIDSINAERAKA
-304 GAPALVQDEMCM
+304 GLSALAKDDNVMKRAQAWAQHLTIEFRH
-316 SFAQFWAKHLAT
+316 STWSEVEEFAN
-328 VKFEHS
+328 S
-334 EWDDMYAWV
+334 I
-343 KGVDVKDVL
+343 GVDAN
-352 EPDGSFFM
+352 S
-360 TEEMGKEIERIS
+360 IS
-372 GGENITGA
+372 GGENIVG
-380 GRLTGIG
+380 GCFVED
-387 YDPMTIAMNNFMASE
+387 DPVKTDMEKFMASA
-402 GHRNTLLNTD
+402 GHRATILDKDFTK
-412 YSHVGI
+412 VGV
-418 GFAVS
+418 GFAVAA
-423 DDGQIYCSQTFSH
+423 DGRNIFCTQNFA

>member
-85 STTRTA
+85 NTTRTA
-91 PELTGIT
+91 PELAGIA

-110 DQRITVDGQ
+110 DQRITVDGK

-259 NGETVKD
+259 NGENIVEVD
-266 DTSVSD
+266 PDFVP
-272 NQISTGATVTDAM
+272 VTDAM
-285 LRQWEQ
+285 LRQWEN
-291 EMIVRINEERAKV
+291 EMIDSINAERAKA
-304 GAPALVQDEMCM
+304 GLSALAKDDNVMKRAQAWAQHLTIEFRH
-316 SFAQFWAKHLAT
+316 STWSEVEEFAN
-328 VKFEHS
+328 S
-334 EWDDMYAWV
+334 I
-343 KGVDVKDVL
+343 GVDAN
-352 EPDGSFFM
+352 S
-360 TEEMGKEIERIS
+360 IS
-372 GGENITGA
+372 GGENIVG
-380 GRLTGIG
+380 GCFVED
-387 YDPMTIAMNNFMASE
+387 DPVKTDMEKFMASA
-402 GHRNTLLNTD
+402 GHRATILDKDFTR
-412 YSHVGI
+412 VGV
-418 GFAVS
+418 GFAVAA
-423 DDGQIYCSQTFSH
+423 DGRNIFCTQNFA

>member
-26 NALTIVPTRTKGQ
+26 NTLTIVPTRTKGQ

-73 VDWNEDT
+73 VNWNEDT

-85 STTRTA
+85 STTRTV
-91 PELTGIT
+91 PELTGIA

-110 DQRITVDGQ
+110 DQRITVDGK

-149 NMATKAVSIDPNGT
+149 NMATKAVSIDPNDT

-259 NGETVKD
+259 NGENIVEVD
-266 DTSVSD
+266 PDFVP
-272 NQISTGATVTDAM
+272 VTDAM
-285 LRQWEQ
+285 LRQWEN
-291 EMIVRINEERAKV
+291 EMIDSINAERAKA
-304 GAPALVQDEMCM
+304 GLSALAKDDNVMKRAQAWAQHLTIEFRH
-316 SFAQFWAKHLAT
+316 STWSEVEEFAN
-328 VKFEHS
+328 S
-334 EWDDMYAWV
+334 I
-343 KGVDVKDVL
+343 GVDAN
-352 EPDGSFFM
+352 S
-360 TEEMGKEIERIS
+360 IS
-372 GGENITGA
+372 GGENIVG
-380 GRLTGIG
+380 GCFVED
-387 YDPMTIAMNNFMASE
+387 DPVKTDMEKFMASA
-402 GHRNTLLNTD
+402 GHRATILDKDFTR
-412 YSHVGI
+412 VGV
-418 GFAVS
+418 GFAVAA
-423 DDGQIYCSQTFSH
+423 DGRNIFCTQNFA